1 MIADVTGMTILT
13 RSDKRND
20 RVEIS
25 PEQLAAA
32 TAEAEVKMPTIEATL
47 MTVIV
52 RY

>member
-1 MIADVTGMTILT
+1 MTILT

-32 TAEAEVKMPTIEATL
+32 TAEAEVRPLTSDLKPL
-47 MTVIV
+47 
-52 RY
+52 